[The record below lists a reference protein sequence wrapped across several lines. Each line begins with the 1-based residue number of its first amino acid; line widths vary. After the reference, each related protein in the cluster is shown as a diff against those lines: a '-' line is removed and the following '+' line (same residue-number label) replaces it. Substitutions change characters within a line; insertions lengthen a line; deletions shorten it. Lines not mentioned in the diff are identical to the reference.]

1 MSSGLP
7 AISMTFD
14 RVELGCME
22 CVAGDVGKLKA
33 HTGYGH
39 EVAGWVAKL
48 GDGYGNLAG
57 YLADDGYG
65 RFPEGTLFA
74 YVRVVRVAEGR
85 RGAGVGGLLLELCCS
100 ALAEA
105 GVRHVFLHAAAE
117 DGWEAKLASFYERHG
132 FAEFADV
139 SDAYP
144 VMYRRLRRK
153 A

>member
-1 MSSGLP
+1 LEASDYALQLGEVID
-7 AISMTFD
+7 ATFELKPQRTRRRFAVRQVAERLKSLDVSLVVRRAVD
-14 RVELGCME
+14 RVGEP
-22 CVAGDVGKLKA
+22 VTQD
-33 HTGYGH
+33 
-39 EVAGWVAKL
+39 
-48 GDGYGNLAG
+48 
-57 YLADDGYG
+57 
-65 RFPEGTLFA
+65 RS
-74 YVRVVRVAEGR
+74 